1 MEYWGGGNRIA
12 LNRDIRRMVN
22 YMRTYNYFFISFNAW
37 NYTRALQIIKN
48 TLNGIG
54 NLTILFYHSWKEP
67 FAFYCRFEYNEGAP
81 NVEITA
87 NELQQHLRNTIPS
100 ISVQNL
106 LFPFEVSKS
115 IISYAFHGS
124 FKT

>member
-1 MEYWGGGNRIA
+1 M
-12 LNRDIRRMVN
+12 DN
-22 YMRTYNYFFISFNAW
+22 YMRTYNNFFITFNAW
-37 NYTRALQIIKN
+37 SYTKALQIIKN

-54 NLTILFYHSWKEP
+54 NFTILFYHSWKEP
-67 FAFYCRFEYNEGAP
+67 FAFYCRFKYNEGAP

-100 ISVQNL
+100 IRVQNL

-115 IISYAFHGS
+115 IIFYTFYGS